1 MSKSRFRNTV
11 LGIGATAAALALGY
25 FGVQQLGRNNM
36 FTIAAAVGGAGAISY
51 VHAKAEPARSTNRAN
66 QNPKKRKEVMTIE
79 PTFRT
84 SFCNIY
90 TDMKLFHKF

>member
-1 MSKSRFRNTV
+1 MSRTTFRNTV

-51 VHAKAEPARSTNRAN
+51 VLQKPNQPQAPNSEPEA
-66 QNPKKRKEVMTIE
+66 
-79 PTFRT
+79 PTAPIKTQRRRNK
-84 SFCNIY
+84 S
-90 TDMKLFHKF
+90 

>member
-1 MSKSRFRNTV
+1 MSRTTFRNTV

-51 VHAKAEPARSTNRAN
+51 VLQRPSQPQSPSNQPEAPTAPIKAQRRRNKS
-66 QNPKKRKEVMTIE
+66 
-79 PTFRT
+79 
-84 SFCNIY
+84 
-90 TDMKLFHKF
+90 

>member
-1 MSKSRFRNTV
+1 MTKSRFRNTV

-51 VHAKAEPARSTNRAN
+51 VLQKPSQPQAPSNQPEPQPTPMKTQRKG
-66 QNPKKRKEVMTIE
+66 KK
-79 PTFRT
+79 
-84 SFCNIY
+84 
-90 TDMKLFHKF
+90 L

>member
-1 MSKSRFRNTV
+1 MSRTTFRNTV

-51 VHAKAEPARSTNRAN
+51 VLQKPSQPEAPAAPIKTQRKG
-66 QNPKKRKEVMTIE
+66 KK
-79 PTFRT
+79 
-84 SFCNIY
+84 
-90 TDMKLFHKF
+90 L

>member
-1 MSKSRFRNTV
+1 MSRTTFRNTV

-51 VHAKAEPARSTNRAN
+51 VLQKPN
-66 QNPKKRKEVMTIE
+66 QPEAPTAPMKTQRKGKK
-79 PTFRT
+79 
-84 SFCNIY
+84 S
-90 TDMKLFHKF
+90 